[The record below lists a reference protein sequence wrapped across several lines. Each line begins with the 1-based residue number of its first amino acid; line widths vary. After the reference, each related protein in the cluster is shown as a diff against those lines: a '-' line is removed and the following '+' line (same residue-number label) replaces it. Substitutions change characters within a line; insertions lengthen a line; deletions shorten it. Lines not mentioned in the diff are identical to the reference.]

1 MFCQPGFEYFQRN
14 LPNSPYNYLE
24 IGVFNGDSI
33 AALAR
38 NNPNKTIYGVD
49 PFLEDGYTTH
59 TTGVNR
65 HEFMPEQQR
74 NTLNNIEGL
83 SNVTLFEMTSESF
96 AAVLTDELVADMNVA
111 WVLIDGSHHY
121 ADVQIDVDLALRLI
135 GDRPGGIVFDDLNL
149 PDVDRARRYF
159 IDKYGSQTD
168 HAVDLPGPHPGHI
181 MAYSVNARTAQH

>member
-14 LPNSPYNYLE
+14 LPRSPYNYLE

-33 AALAR
+33 ASLAR
-38 NNPNKTIYGVD
+38 NNPNLTIYGVD

-74 NTLNNIEGL
+74 NTLANTEGL
-83 SNVTLFEMTSESF
+83 TNVTLFQMTSEAF
-96 AAVLTDELVADMNVA
+96 AATITDELAADMNVA

-121 ADVQIDVDLALRLI
+121 ADVVIDVDLALRLI

-149 PDVDRARRYF
+149 DDVDRAR
-159 IDKYGSQTD
+159 KYCLSRAGD
-168 HAVDLPGPHPGHI
+168 RMGPAEDLSGQHPGHI
-181 MAYSVNARTAQH
+181 MAYSINR